1 MWKKYYVYGF
11 IGCASLSYW
20 FTEMIIERNIYERN
34 YVIPKTKNMEVSKR
48 IIERMIED
56 KDK

>member
-11 IGCASLSYW
+11 IGGASLSYW

>member
-11 IGCASLSYW
+11 IGGVSLSYW
-20 FTEMIIERNIYERN
+20 FTEMIIKRNIYERN